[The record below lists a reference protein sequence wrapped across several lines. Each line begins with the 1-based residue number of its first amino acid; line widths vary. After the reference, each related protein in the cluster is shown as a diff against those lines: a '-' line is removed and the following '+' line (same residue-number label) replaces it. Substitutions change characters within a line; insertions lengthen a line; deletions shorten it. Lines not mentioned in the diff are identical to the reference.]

1 MATLAEQWDTVD
13 EAPARPVTQRP
24 QPAAVNNN
32 AANQQSFQQQ
42 ANIIPS
48 LQARINGTDP
58 VDAEKAKAELAALY
72 AKMNG
77 PALTQQPTEIKSLP
91 PVTVTAGGT
100 ATLADLWDSPETAV
114 DKNAPAVPP
123 IKPSATEMASS
134 QEPVQDTLKGIA
146 SVLDN
151 TIGGVIPYTAQQ
163 AAQLIGRVVT
173 LDPKEAAEWGSRL
186 ASILDKP
193 FGKALGITDD
203 PAYKNEATRR
213 LFEFV
218 GENASKGAEW
228 IAKNTGGV
236 IPKEDAEWMINMAL
250 PKVIEVG
257 GGLIKKGT
265 KAVQERMSSEMG
277 PSINVEIQGV
287 NTGRV
292 EPTLATETVQPAARP
307 AETVAPMAEQPTQK
321 TNLQDLDKTYQEA
334 FSDFY
339 EKSQNLDFARASNNP
354 EAIERASQEWK
365 VSYDLVKKTRE
376 ELEAAQQAGATVSEQ
391 AITPE
396 QPAAVAPEA
405 VQPPVTEPVVTE
417 AAQPVTPEPVVP
429 ATAAEQLQTQLESK
443 KAEEVVQ
450 PVDQLQEQLKTK
462 QQQQAEPLGSAKQR
476 GADEP
481 FAPVEYAESGVSRA
495 EQKNRAATLKRL
507 GFDEVRENVIE
518 GHGKDRATDYQTSKT
533 DTPLGNFLKDEF
545 AKEKKVIDNFGQ
557 NLIKET
563 GGTFGLDESSIFS
576 RGNTIL
582 EPLKKLEESY
592 DKRIKNI
599 YKERDEIAK
608 DIPVISENI
617 NKVLKDEAL
626 TVINTE
632 SLGLA
637 KGVEAR
643 MRQLG
648 MIDKDGNLL
657 PTDAH
662 RAELLRQYLN
672 ANWDRKNAGLNKAI
686 KEAIDED
693 VIANLDTNSS
703 LYKDARN
710 LVTERKNTLDNPKGI
725 SSILDASGPR
735 EINRKVD
742 VEKIPNSVAGMSV
755 EQLTHVVDTLKNVPS
770 ELKPLADKAL
780 SEIKAQFA
788 NRAYEAMSKNA
799 NQLSKFLD
807 ANREKMTRLFT
818 PEEMAKFRDL
828 HNGVHILKTDTGYP
842 GAKVQEINIE
852 QKLGS
857 KVAGQLLSKG
867 AAVAA
872 EGVTGGS
879 TMGVAGTLANEFVR
893 KKQEASQARK
903 LEEAKK
909 TQFEKEKARY
919 HKLSDLLEEQ

>member
-13 EAPARPVTQRP
+13 EAPARTVTPRQVV
-24 QPAAVNNN
+24 QPAVVNNS
-32 AANQQSFQQQ
+32 AANQQSYAQQ
-42 ANIIPS
+42 ANAIPS
-48 LQARINGTDP
+48 LQARITGTDL

-77 PALTQQPTEIKSLP
+77 PALTQPPTEEKSLP
-91 PVTVTAGGT
+91 PVTVTAGST
-100 ATLADLWDSPETAV
+100 ATLADLWDSPGTAV
-114 DKNAPAVPP
+114 DKNAPAIPAMPP
-123 IKPSATEMASS
+123 TNAEMPSDK
-134 QEPVQDTLKGIA
+134 EPILKGIA

-163 AAQLIGRVVT
+163 AAQLLGRVIT
-173 LDPKEAAEWGSRL
+173 LDPKEAAAWGSTL

-193 FGKALGITDD
+193 FGKAFGITDD

-228 IAKNTGGV
+228 IEKNTGGV

-250 PKVIEVG
+250 PKVIEAG
-257 GGLIKKGT
+257 GGLLAKG
-265 KAVQERMSSEMG
+265 KAAIQERLSPEMG
-277 PSINVEIQGV
+277 PSINVEIRGGQ
-287 NTGRV
+287 TERV
-292 EPTLATETVQPAARP
+292 EPTMATEPVQPAARP
-307 AETVAPMAEQPTQK
+307 TEPVVPMAEQPTQK
-321 TNLQDLDKTYQEA
+321 TSLQSLEDAYLNSYRQFEEVNKQHDL
-334 FSDFY
+334 
-339 EKSQNLDFARASNNP
+339 ARASNDPN
-354 EAIERASQEWK
+354 AIELAGKEWR
-365 VSYDLVKKTRE
+365 VSYDALKKAE
-376 ELEAAQQAGATVSEQ
+376 AEYEAAKQAGATVSEQ
-391 AITPE
+391 TITPE
-396 QPAAVAPEA
+396 QPAVVAPEA
-405 VQPPVTEPVVTE
+405 M
-417 AAQPVTPEPVVP
+417 PEPAIVETP

-462 QQQQAEPLGSAKQR
+462 QQQQTEPLGSAKR
-476 GADEP
+476 RIPDAP
-481 FAPVEYAESGVSRA
+481 FTPIEYGESGLSRA
-495 EQKNRAATLKRL
+495 EQKNRAATLQRL

-533 DTPLGNFLKDEF
+533 DTPLGNYLKDEF

-557 NLIKET
+557 KLIEET
-563 GGTFGLDESSIFS
+563 GGTFGLDESSVFS

-608 DIPVISENI
+608 DIPVVSTNI
-617 NKVLKDEAL
+617 NKVLKDESL

-648 MIDKDGNLL
+648 MIDKDGKLL

-672 ANWDRKNAGLNKAI
+672 SNWDRKNAGLNKAL
-686 KEAIDED
+686 KNAIDED
-693 VIANLDTNSS
+693 VIANLDTNSP
-703 LYKDARN
+703 LYRDARN

-725 SSILDASGPR
+725 SNILDASGPR

-755 EQLTHVVDTLKNVPS
+755 EQLSHVVDTLKNVPA

-788 NRAYEAMSKNA
+788 NRAYEAMNKNA

-893 KKQEASQARK
+893 KQQESRQAKK

-919 HKLSDLLEEQ
+919 HKLSDLLGE

>member
-13 EAPARPVTQRP
+13 VAPAQPVTQR
-24 QPAAVNNN
+24 QAVKPAVVNNS
-32 AANQQSFQQQ
+32 AANQQSYQQQ
-42 ANIIPS
+42 ANVIPS

-77 PALTQQPTEIKSLP
+77 PALTQPPTEEKSLP
-91 PVTVTAGGT
+91 PVTVTAGSTG
-100 ATLADLWDSPETAV
+100 TLADLWNAPETAV
-114 DKNAPAVPP
+114 DKNAPAIPAM
-123 IKPSATEMASS
+123 KPTDTEMAGE
-134 QEPVQDTLKGIA
+134 QKPIRETLKGIA

-151 TIGGVIPYTAQQ
+151 TVGGVIPYTAQQ
-163 AAQLIGRVVT
+163 AGQLIARVIT
-173 LDPKEAAEWGSRL
+173 EDPKEAKAWGEHL

-193 FGKALGITDD
+193 FGKAFGITDD

-228 IAKNTGGV
+228 IERNTGGL
-236 IPKEDAEWMINMAL
+236 IPKEDAEWMINMGL
-250 PKVIEVG
+250 PKVIEAG
-257 GGLIKKGT
+257 GGLLAKG
-265 KAVQERMSSEMG
+265 KRAIQEKLSPEMG
-277 PSINVEIQGV
+277 PSLKVEIEGV
-287 NTGRV
+287 SPERV
-292 EPTLATETVQPAARP
+292 EPTMGRPTEPVVPT
-307 AETVAPMAEQPTQK
+307 AEQ
-321 TNLQDLDKTYQEA
+321 
-334 FSDFY
+334 
-339 EKSQNLDFARASNNP
+339 
-354 EAIERASQEWK
+354 I
-365 VSYDLVKKTRE
+365 
-376 ELEAAQQAGATVSEQ
+376 
-391 AITPE
+391 
-396 QPAAVAPEA
+396 VAPEA
-405 VQPPVTEPVVTE
+405 VRPT
-417 AAQPVTPEPVVP
+417 EPVVP

-476 GADEP
+476 APDEP

-495 EQKNRAATLKRL
+495 EQKNRAATLQRL

-533 DTPLGNFLKDEF
+533 DTPLGNYLKDEF
-545 AKEKKVIDNFGQ
+545 AKEKKVIDDFGQ
-557 NLIKET
+557 KLIKET
-563 GGTFGLDESSIFS
+563 GGSFGLDESSVFS

-592 DKRIKNI
+592 DKRIKAI
-599 YKERDEIAK
+599 YKERDALAK
-608 DIPVISENI
+608 DIPVVAENI
-617 NKVLKDEAL
+617 NTVLKDEAL

-632 SLGLA
+632 SMGLA

-672 ANWDRKNAGLNKAI
+672 ENWDRKNAGLHKAI
-686 KEAIDED
+686 KNAIDED

-725 SSILDASGPR
+725 SNILDASGPK

-755 EQLTHVVDTLKNVPS
+755 EQLSHVVDTLKNVPS

-788 NRAYEAMSKNA
+788 NRVYEAMSKNA

-818 PEEMAKFRDL
+818 SEEMAKFRDL

-842 GAKVQEINIE
+842 GAKAQEINIE

-857 KVAGQLLSKG
+857 KVANQLLSKG

-879 TMGVAGTLANEFVR
+879 TMGVAGTLANEFIR

-919 HKLSDLLEEQ
+919 HKLSDLLGE

>member
-13 EAPARPVTQRP
+13 EAPVRPVTQRP

-42 ANIIPS
+42 TNIIPS

-77 PALTQQPTEIKSLP
+77 PALTQQPTEEKSLP
-91 PVTVTAGGT
+91 PVTVTAGST

-114 DKNAPAVPP
+114 DKNAPAVLPM
-123 IKPSATEMASS
+123 KPSATEMASS

-292 EPTLATETVQPAARP
+292 EPTLATETIQPAARP

-321 TNLQDLDKTYQEA
+321 TSL
-334 FSDFY
+334 
-339 EKSQNLDFARASNNP
+339 QNLEDAYLNSYKQFEEVNKQHDLARASNDPN
-354 EAIERASQEWK
+354 AIELAGKEWR
-365 VSYDLVKKTRE
+365 VSYDALKKAE
-376 ELEAAQQAGATVSEQ
+376 AELEAAQQAAATVSEQ

-396 QPAAVAPEA
+396 QSAAVAPEA

-495 EQKNRAATLKRL
+495 EQKNRAATLQRL

-518 GHGKDRATDYQTSKT
+518 GHGKDRATDYQTSKS
-533 DTPLGNFLKDEF
+533 DTPMGNFLKDEF
-545 AKEKKVIDNFGQ
+545 DKEKKVVDKFAQ
-557 NLIKET
+557 NLVKET
-563 GGTFGLDESSIFS
+563 GGTFGLDESSVFS

-582 EPLKKLEESY
+582 EPLKKLEENY
-592 DKRIKNI
+592 DKRIREI
-599 YKERDEIAK
+599 YKERDALAK
-608 DIPVISENI
+608 EIPVVAKNI
-617 NKVLKDEAL
+617 NDVLKDDSL
-626 TVINTE
+626 TIINEE
-632 SLGLA
+632 SGGLA

-643 MRQLG
+643 MRQLE
-648 MIDKDGNLL
+648 MMDKDGNLL

-672 ANWDRKNAGLNKAI
+672 KHWDRKNAALNQAI

-703 LYKDARN
+703 LYKEARN

-725 SSILDASGPR
+725 SNILDASGPK

-755 EQLTHVVDTLKNVPS
+755 EQLSHVVDTLKNVPT

-788 NRAYEAMSKNA
+788 NRAYEAMGKGA
-799 NQLSKFLD
+799 NKLTIFLD
-807 ANREKMTRLFT
+807 ANREKMTRLFS
-818 PEEMAKFRDL
+818 PEEIAKFRDL
-828 HNGVHILKTDTGYP
+828 HNGMHILKTDTGYP
-842 GAKVQEINIE
+842 GSKIQTINVE
-852 QKLGS
+852 QKLGT
-857 KVAGQLLSKG
+857 KVLNQVVSKG
-867 AAVAA
+867 AAVGA
-872 EGVTGGS
+872 EALTGGS

-893 KKQEASQARK
+893 KKQEQGQLKEIEKAQK
-903 LEEAKK
+903 E
-909 TQFEKEKARY
+909 QFEKEKARY
-919 HKLSDLLEEQ
+919 HKLSDLLED

>member
-13 EAPARPVTQRP
+13 VAPAQPVTQR
-24 QPAAVNNN
+24 QAVKPAVVNNS
-32 AANQQSFQQQ
+32 AANQQSYQQQ
-42 ANIIPS
+42 ANVIPS

-77 PALTQQPTEIKSLP
+77 PALTQPPTEEKSLP
-91 PVTVTAGGT
+91 PVTVTAGSTG
-100 ATLADLWDSPETAV
+100 TLADLWNAPETAV
-114 DKNAPAVPP
+114 DKNAPAVPA
-123 IKPSATEMASS
+123 IKPTDTEMAGE
-134 QEPVQDTLKGIA
+134 QKPIRETLKGIA

-151 TIGGVIPYTAQQ
+151 TVGGVIPYTAQQ
-163 AAQLIGRVVT
+163 AGQLIARVIT
-173 LDPKEAAEWGSRL
+173 EDPKEAKAWGEHL

-193 FGKALGITDD
+193 FGKAFGITDD

-228 IAKNTGGV
+228 IEKNTGGL
-236 IPKEDAEWMINMAL
+236 IPKEDAEWMINMGL
-250 PKVIEVG
+250 PKVIEAG
-257 GGLIKKGT
+257 GGLLSKG
-265 KAVQERMSSEMG
+265 KAAIQERISPEMG
-277 PSINVEIQGV
+277 PSLKVEIEGV
-287 NTGRV
+287 SSERV
-292 EPTLATETVQPAARP
+292 EPTMGRPTEPVVPT
-307 AETVAPMAEQPTQK
+307 AEQ
-321 TNLQDLDKTYQEA
+321 
-334 FSDFY
+334 
-339 EKSQNLDFARASNNP
+339 
-354 EAIERASQEWK
+354 
-365 VSYDLVKKTRE
+365 V
-376 ELEAAQQAGATVSEQ
+376 
-391 AITPE
+391 
-396 QPAAVAPEA
+396 VAPEA
-405 VQPPVTEPVVTE
+405 VRPT
-417 AAQPVTPEPVVP
+417 EPVVP

-476 GADEP
+476 APDEP
-481 FAPVEYAESGVSRA
+481 FTPVEYGESGVTRA
-495 EQKNRAATLKRL
+495 EQKNRAATLQRL

-533 DTPLGNFLKDEF
+533 DTPLGNYLKDEF
-545 AKEKKVIDNFGQ
+545 AKEKKVIDDFGQ

-563 GGTFGLDESSIFS
+563 GGSFGLDESSVFS

-592 DKRIKNI
+592 DKRIKTI
-599 YKERDEIAK
+599 YKERDALAK
-608 DIPVISENI
+608 DIPVVAENI
-617 NKVLKDEAL
+617 NTVLKDEAL

-632 SLGLA
+632 SMGLA

-672 ANWDRKNAGLNKAI
+672 ENWDRKNAGLHKAI
-686 KEAIDED
+686 KNAIDED

-725 SSILDASGPR
+725 SNILDASGPK

-755 EQLTHVVDTLKNVPS
+755 EQLSHVVDTLKNVPE

-799 NQLSKFLD
+799 NQLTKFLD

-828 HNGVHILKTDTGYP
+828 HNGMHILKTDTGYP
-842 GAKVQEINIE
+842 GAKAQEINIE

-857 KVAGQLLSKG
+857 KVAGQLLQKG

-872 EGVTGGS
+872 EGLSGGAS
-879 TMGVAGTLANEFVR
+879 MGVAGTLANEFVR
-893 KKQEASQARK
+893 KQQESRQAKK

-909 TQFEKEKARY
+909 AQFEKEKARY
-919 HKLSDLLEEQ
+919 HKLSDLLGE

>member
-24 QPAAVNNN
+24 QPAVVNNS

-42 ANIIPS
+42 TNIIPS
-48 LQARINGTDP
+48 LQARINGIDP

-77 PALTQQPTEIKSLP
+77 PALTQQPTEEKSLP

-123 IKPSATEMASS
+123 MKPSATEMASDK
-134 QEPVQDTLKGIA
+134 EPILKGIA

-163 AAQLIGRVVT
+163 AAQLLGRVIT
-173 LDPKEAAEWGSRL
+173 LDPKEAAAWGSTL

-193 FGKALGITDD
+193 FGKAFGITDD

-228 IAKNTGGV
+228 IERNTDGL

-250 PKVIEVG
+250 PKVIEAG
-257 GGLIKKGT
+257 GGLLAKG
-265 KAVQERMSSEMG
+265 KAAIQEKLSPEMG

-287 NTGRV
+287 NTERV
-292 EPTLATETVQPAARP
+292 EPTLATDTVQPVARP
-307 AETVAPMAEQPTQK
+307 AETVAPMAEQ
-321 TNLQDLDKTYQEA
+321 
-334 FSDFY
+334 
-339 EKSQNLDFARASNNP
+339 
-354 EAIERASQEWK
+354 I
-365 VSYDLVKKTRE
+365 
-376 ELEAAQQAGATVSEQ
+376 
-391 AITPE
+391 
-396 QPAAVAPEA
+396 VAPEA
-405 VQPPVTEPVVTE
+405 VRPT
-417 AAQPVTPEPVVP
+417 EPVVP
-429 ATAAEQLQTQLESK
+429 ATAAEQLQSQLNAK
-443 KAEEVVQ
+443 KPEEVVQ

-592 DKRIKNI
+592 DKRINNI

-648 MIDKDGNLL
+648 MMDKDGNLL

-755 EQLTHVVDTLKNVPS
+755 EQLSHVVDTLKNVPS

-872 EGVTGGS
+872 EAVTGSS

>member
-1 MATLAEQWDTVD
+1 MATLAELWDASEET
-13 EAPARPVTQRP
+13 PATPVTQRQVV
-24 QPAAVNNN
+24 QPAVVNNS
-32 AANQQSFQQQ
+32 AANQQSYAQQ
-42 ANIIPS
+42 ANLIPS
-48 LQARINGTDP
+48 LQARITGTDP

-77 PALTQQPTEIKSLP
+77 PALSQQPQDDKSLP
-91 PVTVTAGGT
+91 AVTVSGNF
-100 ATLADLWDSPETAV
+100 ADHWDASETAV
-114 DKNAPAVPP
+114 DKNAPATSELGPGISVE
-123 IKPSATEMASS
+123 ISGG
-134 QEPVQDTLKGIA
+134 QEPVQDTFKGIA

-173 LDPKEAAEWGSRL
+173 LDPKEAAAWGSQL

-193 FGKALGITDD
+193 FGKAFGITDD
-203 PAYKNEATRR
+203 PAYKNEATRK

-218 GENASKGAEW
+218 SENASKGAEW
-228 IAKNTGGV
+228 IEKNTGGV

-250 PKVIEVG
+250 PKVIEAG
-257 GGLIKKGT
+257 GGLLAKGK
-265 KAVQERMSSEMG
+265 KAVEEKMATEAAPQ
-277 PSINVEIQGV
+277 P
-287 NTGRV
+287 TGRV
-292 EPTLATETVQPAARP
+292 EPTTATEPVQPAAKP
-307 AETVAPMAEQPTQK
+307 AKPVVPTAEQP
-321 TNLQDLDKTYQEA
+321 
-334 FSDFY
+334 
-339 EKSQNLDFARASNNP
+339 
-354 EAIERASQEWK
+354 
-365 VSYDLVKKTRE
+365 
-376 ELEAAQQAGATVSEQ
+376 
-391 AITPE
+391 
-396 QPAAVAPEA
+396 VAP
-405 VQPPVTEPVVTE
+405 VMPE

-429 ATAAEQLQTQLESK
+429 ATAAEQLQSQLNAK
-443 KAEEVVQ
+443 KPEEVVQ

-476 GADEP
+476 APDEP
-481 FAPVEYAESGVSRA
+481 FTPVDYAESGVSRA
-495 EQKNRAATLKRL
+495 EQKNRAATLQRL

-545 AKEKKVIDNFGQ
+545 NKEKKVIDNFGQ
-557 NLIKET
+557 SLIQET
-563 GGTFGLDESSIFS
+563 GGTFGLDESSVFS

-686 KEAIDED
+686 KNAIDED

-725 SSILDASGPR
+725 SNILDASGPK

-755 EQLTHVVDTLKNVPS
+755 EQLSHVVDTLKNVPE
-770 ELKPLADKAL
+770 ELKPLANKAL

-857 KVAGQLLSKG
+857 KVAGQLLQKG

-893 KKQEASQARK
+893 KQQESRQLKK

-919 HKLSDLLEEQ
+919 HKLSDLLGE

>member
-13 EAPARPVTQRP
+13 VAPAQPVTQR
-24 QPAAVNNN
+24 QAVKPAVVNNS
-32 AANQQSFQQQ
+32 AANQQSYQQQ
-42 ANIIPS
+42 ANVIPS

-77 PALTQQPTEIKSLP
+77 PALTQPPTEEKSLP
-91 PVTVTAGGT
+91 PVTVTAGSTG
-100 ATLADLWDSPETAV
+100 TLADLWNAPETAV
-114 DKNAPAVPP
+114 DKNAPAIPAM
-123 IKPSATEMASS
+123 KPTDTEMAGE
-134 QEPVQDTLKGIA
+134 QKPIRETLKGIA

-151 TIGGVIPYTAQQ
+151 TVGGVIPYTAQQ
-163 AAQLIGRVVT
+163 AGQLIARVIT
-173 LDPKEAAEWGSRL
+173 KDPKEAKAWGEHL

-193 FGKALGITDD
+193 FGKAFGITDD

-228 IAKNTGGV
+228 IERNTGGL
-236 IPKEDAEWMINMAL
+236 IPKEDAEWMINMGL
-250 PKVIEVG
+250 PKVIEAG
-257 GGLIKKGT
+257 GGLLAKG
-265 KAVQERMSSEMG
+265 KRAIQEKLSPEMG
-277 PSINVEIQGV
+277 PSLKVEIEGV
-287 NTGRV
+287 SPERV
-292 EPTLATETVQPAARP
+292 EPTMGRPTEPVVPT
-307 AETVAPMAEQPTQK
+307 AEQ
-321 TNLQDLDKTYQEA
+321 
-334 FSDFY
+334 
-339 EKSQNLDFARASNNP
+339 
-354 EAIERASQEWK
+354 I
-365 VSYDLVKKTRE
+365 
-376 ELEAAQQAGATVSEQ
+376 
-391 AITPE
+391 
-396 QPAAVAPEA
+396 VAPEA
-405 VQPPVTEPVVTE
+405 VRPT
-417 AAQPVTPEPVVP
+417 EPVVP

-476 GADEP
+476 APDEP

-495 EQKNRAATLKRL
+495 EQKNRAATLQRL

-533 DTPLGNFLKDEF
+533 DTPLGNYLKDEF
-545 AKEKKVIDNFGQ
+545 AKEKKVIDDFGQ
-557 NLIKET
+557 KLIKET
-563 GGTFGLDESSIFS
+563 GGSFGLDESSVFS

-592 DKRIKNI
+592 DKRIKAI
-599 YKERDEIAK
+599 YKERDALAK
-608 DIPVISENI
+608 DIPVVAENI
-617 NKVLKDEAL
+617 NTVLKDEAL

-632 SLGLA
+632 SMGLA

-672 ANWDRKNAGLNKAI
+672 ENWDRKNAGLHKAI
-686 KEAIDED
+686 KNAIDED

-725 SSILDASGPR
+725 SNILDASGPK

-755 EQLTHVVDTLKNVPS
+755 EQLSHVVDTLKNVPS

-788 NRAYEAMSKNA
+788 NRVYEAMSKNA

-818 PEEMAKFRDL
+818 SEEMAKFRDL

-842 GAKVQEINIE
+842 GAKAQEINIE

-857 KVAGQLLSKG
+857 KVANQLLSKG

-879 TMGVAGTLANEFVR
+879 TMGVAGTLANEFIR

-919 HKLSDLLEEQ
+919 HKLSDLLGE

>member
-13 EAPARPVTQRP
+13 VAPAQPVTQR
-24 QPAAVNNN
+24 QAVKPAVVNNS
-32 AANQQSFQQQ
+32 AANQQSYQQQ
-42 ANIIPS
+42 ANVIPS

-77 PALTQQPTEIKSLP
+77 PALTQPPTEEKSLP
-91 PVTVTAGGT
+91 PVTVTAGSTG
-100 ATLADLWDSPETAV
+100 TLADLWNAPETAV
-114 DKNAPAVPP
+114 DKNAPAIPAM
-123 IKPSATEMASS
+123 KPTDTEMAGE
-134 QEPVQDTLKGIA
+134 QKPIRETLKGIA

-151 TIGGVIPYTAQQ
+151 TVGGVIPYTAQQ
-163 AAQLIGRVVT
+163 AGQLIARVIT
-173 LDPKEAAEWGSRL
+173 EDPKEAKAWGVHL

-193 FGKALGITDD
+193 FGKAFGITDD

-228 IAKNTGGV
+228 IEKNTGGL
-236 IPKEDAEWMINMAL
+236 IPKEDAEWMINMGL
-250 PKVIEVG
+250 PKVIEAG
-257 GGLIKKGT
+257 GGLLAKG
-265 KAVQERMSSEMG
+265 KAAIQEKLSPEMG
-277 PSINVEIQGV
+277 PSLKVEIEGV
-287 NTGRV
+287 SPERV
-292 EPTLATETVQPAARP
+292 EPTMGRPTEPVVPT
-307 AETVAPMAEQPTQK
+307 AEQ
-321 TNLQDLDKTYQEA
+321 
-334 FSDFY
+334 
-339 EKSQNLDFARASNNP
+339 
-354 EAIERASQEWK
+354 
-365 VSYDLVKKTRE
+365 V
-376 ELEAAQQAGATVSEQ
+376 
-391 AITPE
+391 
-396 QPAAVAPEA
+396 VAPEA
-405 VQPPVTEPVVTE
+405 VRPT
-417 AAQPVTPEPVVP
+417 EPVVP
-429 ATAAEQLQTQLESK
+429 ATAAEQLQTQLQAK
-443 KAEEVVQ
+443 KPEEVVQ
-450 PVDQLQEQLKTK
+450 PVGQLQEQLKTK

-476 GADEP
+476 APDEP
-481 FAPVEYAESGVSRA
+481 FTPVEYGESGVTRA
-495 EQKNRAATLKRL
+495 EQKNRAATLQRL

-533 DTPLGNFLKDEF
+533 DTPLGNYLKDEF
-545 AKEKKVIDNFGQ
+545 AKEKKVIDDFGQ
-557 NLIKET
+557 KLIKET
-563 GGTFGLDESSIFS
+563 GGSFGLDESSVFS

-592 DKRIKNI
+592 DKRIKAI
-599 YKERDEIAK
+599 YKERDALAK
-608 DIPVISENI
+608 DIPVVAENI
-617 NKVLKDEAL
+617 NTVLKDEAL

-632 SLGLA
+632 SMGLA

-672 ANWDRKNAGLNKAI
+672 ENWDRKNAGLHKAI
-686 KEAIDED
+686 KNAIDED

-725 SSILDASGPR
+725 SNILDASGPK

-755 EQLTHVVDTLKNVPS
+755 EQLSHVVDTLKNVPS

-799 NQLSKFLD
+799 NQLTKFLD

-828 HNGVHILKTDTGYP
+828 HNGMHILKTDTGYP
-842 GAKVQEINIE
+842 GAKAQEINIE

-857 KVAGQLLSKG
+857 KVANQLLSKG

-879 TMGVAGTLANEFVR
+879 TMGVAGTLANEFIR

-919 HKLSDLLEEQ
+919 HKLSDLLGE